1 MSEGEHIE
9 GVMVEGRVGQFHRD
23 VHSDTYNPE
32 RLERAYDEHAE
43 HYDAMLRELAGDG
56 TSGCSHYTTQFFAR
70 NVPVRGNMRI
80 LDAGVG
86 TGIGGVELRELGYRP
101 LSIVGVD
108 LSTKMLEQARRR
120 GIYEAL
126 HRACFPETS
135 RILGDDEFDAVL
147 CAGGFSHAAMP
158 ESALPDFVRVTRPG
172 GMIVF
177 SVRKSVFEESGSAI
191 RAMIDRLAED
201 RRLEIVAQE
210 RGAYLPADG
219 VEAVYFACTVLAREV
234 A

>member
-1 MSEGEHIE
+1 MNEDEHIE
-9 GVMVEGRVGQFHRD
+9 GAMIDGRVGQFHRD

-43 HYDAMLRELAGDG
+43 HYDEMLRELAGDG
-56 TSGCSHYTTQFFAR
+56 TSGCSHYTTQFFGR
-70 NVPVRGNMRI
+70 NVPVRENLRI

-86 TGIGGVELRELGYRP
+86 TGIGAVELAQLGYTP
-101 LSIVGVD
+101 LSIVGID
-108 LSTKMLEQARRR
+108 LSRKMLEQAGRR

-135 RILGDDEFDAVL
+135 HILRDDEFDAVL

-172 GMIVF
+172 GWIVF
-177 SVRKSVFEESGSAI
+177 SVRKSVYEQSGSAI
-191 RAMIDRLAED
+191 RAMIDRLVGD
-201 RRLEIVAQE
+201 GRLEIVTQE
-210 RGAYLPADG
+210 CGAYLPADG
-219 VEAVYFACTVLAREV
+219 VEAVYFACKVRGP
-234 A
+234 